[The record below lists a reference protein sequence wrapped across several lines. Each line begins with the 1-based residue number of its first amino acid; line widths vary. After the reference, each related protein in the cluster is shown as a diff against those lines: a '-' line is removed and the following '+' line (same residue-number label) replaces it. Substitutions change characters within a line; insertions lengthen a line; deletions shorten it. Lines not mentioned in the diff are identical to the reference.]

1 MKKALVTALVVLV
14 LVTSSVALDFSLDKE
29 PSKSVSDWVT
39 SKFSKKLGVS
49 PTETKVVQEQGSLKI
64 IEATINGEKWKVIT
78 TK

>member
-1 MKKALVTALVVLV
+1 
-14 LVTSSVALDFSLDKE
+14 
-29 PSKSVSDWVT
+29 VT